1 MTEEVLTIQQ
11 IENSDNFKYLFEFAK
26 KKDYLK
32 KINKY
37 SVPTLTINK
46 LKNLI
51 ISSIEQNKNNTKLIS
66 KPYRIIIDP
75 TNACNLGCPLCPT
88 GLGASERKKGI
99 LKLEDFKNVVDQVK
113 DYCIE
118 IHLYN
123 WGEPTLNKHLVD
135 MLIYATSRNLWS
147 RISTNLSLDYKEN
160 FLEDLVRSGLSLLHV
175 DIDGLD
181 QEVYEKYRR
190 KGNLKTVIKNL
201 TKIKELKEKFN
212 LKEPK
217 LEIAMLA
224 MRQNEHQHEDFF
236 KFAKQLNADEAKID
250 KIQYNPNMDKE
261 WLPNNQNLIYQTYEG
276 GKANS
281 LSATDQESKQCH
293 WPWSGMVINWDGGI
307 NPCCIIDD
315 PKSDFGNVKIGSI
328 EQIWNSPEYISSRS
342 EFGDQKEITKKT
354 ICNVCKNQTHSKRL
368 SRVSKSFAIK
378 L

>member
-1 MTEEVLTIQQ
+1 MTDEVLTIQQ
-11 IENSDNFKYLFEFAK
+11 VENSDNFKYLFEFAK

-201 TKIKELKEKFN
+201 TKIKELNCSSNEK
-212 LKEPK
+212 
-217 LEIAMLA
+217 
-224 MRQNEHQHEDFF
+224 
-236 KFAKQLNADEAKID
+236 
-250 KIQYNPNMDKE
+250 
-261 WLPNNQNLIYQTYEG
+261 
-276 GKANS
+276 
-281 LSATDQESKQCH
+281 
-293 WPWSGMVINWDGGI
+293 NW
-307 NPCCIIDD
+307 
-315 PKSDFGNVKIGSI
+315 
-328 EQIWNSPEYISSRS
+328 Y
-342 EFGDQKEITKKT
+342 
-354 ICNVCKNQTHSKRL
+354 
-368 SRVSKSFAIK
+368 
-378 L
+378 